1 MNKLAQR
8 LLMFIIGVPLTIGLV
23 LLLPHGH
30 HLAVNLVIVI
40 LSGLGAAE
48 FAHMLKHKRIVQSA
62 AQGTHSGAAQD
73 INNAALSLSEAGIL
87 GGLIP
92 AAMTILASL
101 GFSVLAVSIAL
112 TAGAAWLLI
121 TRIFYTKDNF
131 QDAINQIVSGI
142 TAMIYPGL
150 FMAWIIRMS
159 LFPNSSLVILMFLL
173 TVFANDSAAW
183 AVGMLFGRGNQGIIL
198 ASPNKSA
205 AGFIGGFTAAL
216 IVGIGG
222 ALFIPDVFIP
232 LRFPPALSGAILG
245 FVSALAAN
253 LGALG
258 ESAMKRSSHIKDS
271 GSIIPGRG
279 GVLDTIDSIALAAPV
294 YFGVFIALFSIA

>member
-1 MNKLAQR
+1 M
-8 LLMFIIGVPLTIGLV
+8 
-23 LLLPHGH
+23 LLPHKH

-73 INNAALSLSEAGIL
+73 INSAALSLSEAGIL

-92 AAMTILASL
+92 AAMTIITSFGLSAL
-101 GFSVLAVSIAL
+101 VISIAL
-112 TAGAAWLLI
+112 TAGAGWLLI
-121 TRIFYTKDNF
+121 SRIFYTKDNF
-131 QDAINQIVSGI
+131 QDAINQIIAGI
-142 TAMIYPGL
+142 AAMLYPGL
-150 FMAWIIRMS
+150 FMSWIIRMS
-159 LFPNSSLVILMFLL
+159 LFPHASLVILMFLL
-173 TVFANDSAAW
+173 TVCANDSAAW
-183 AVGMLFGRGNQGIIL
+183 AVGMLFGRGNQGIIP

-205 AGFIGGFTAAL
+205 AGFMGGFAAAL
-216 IVGIGG
+216 LAGMGG

-232 LRFPPALSGAILG
+232 LRLPAALSGAILG

-253 LGALG
+253 LGDLG
-258 ESAMKRSSHIKDS
+258 ESAMKRSSGIKDS

-279 GVLDTIDSIALAAPV
+279 GILDTIDSIALAAPV
-294 YFGVFIALFSIA
+294 YYGVFIALFSRAA